1 MRVAINCHYEKC
13 TTSVY
18 REMNALCIK
27 GILEKQGIP
36 TQGFVSLHER
46 ISGVLVARTKT
57 DTAGQYRFN
66 NISKRFKYF
75 VYAHDINNQ
84 FNAVI
89 QDNVVPK

>member
-1 MRVAINCHYEKC
+1 MRISIHCSYEKF
-13 TTSVY
+13 TASPY
-18 REMNALCIK
+18 RDRNALYIK
-27 GILEKQGIP
+27 GTLEKQGIP

-46 ISGVLVARTKT
+46 ISGVLVDRAKA
-57 DTAGQYRFN
+57 DINGNYRFN
-66 NISKRFKYF
+66 NISNKFKYF

>member
-46 ISGVLVARTKT
+46 ISGVLVDRAQA
-57 DTAGQYRFN
+57 DINGSYRFN
-66 NISKRFKYF
+66 NISNKFKYF